1 MDMSRQLL
9 AVVLCYALVAP
20 GCASASGPRAAHA
33 AQTPVQDANVP
44 AQDKAVLAE
53 FVQRIPAGSKV
64 RVERTTGGTLRGTLM
79 KASPDTLVVQK
90 NTRVPEPPIE
100 VPLAQV
106 TRVTLDTAGSSVG
119 KTVAISVGAG
129 VGATFGVLLLLA
141 AIFSGS

>member
-9 AVVLCYALVAP
+9 AVVLCCALVAP
-20 GCASASGPRAAHA
+20 GCASASGARVAHA

-44 AQDKAVLAE
+44 DNAVLAE

-90 NTRVPEPPIE
+90 NTRVPEPPVE
-100 VPLAQV
+100 VPLGQV
-106 TRVTLDTAGSSVG
+106 TRVTLDTGGSSVG

-141 AIFSGS
+141 AIFSGG

>member
-1 MDMSRQLL
+1 MSRQLL
-9 AVVLCYALVAP
+9 AVVLCCTLVAP
-20 GCASASGPRAAHA
+20 GCASAARSRVAHA
-33 AQTPVQDANVP
+33 AQTPVQDANAP
-44 AQDKAVLAE
+44 AQDKTVLAE

-90 NTRVPEPPIE
+90 NTRVPEPPVE

-106 TRVTLDTAGSSVG
+106 TRVTLDTGGSSVG